1 MIALLSALLLTASV
15 PSGCVFEGEP
25 RRWTQQALQAWDRLD
40 HDRIR
45 MPAPTT
51 PTLILFDEA
60 CAYRFTP
67 ATAGPFRVGR
77 RTYSVQAERH
87 AGAVDLPGGGQ
98 VPARK
103 LSFAAPMEGGGMFF
117 VMSLPA
123 VWRAD
128 KAEARDPERLAMVV
142 FMHEFAHTQQGAG
155 LGRRIDDLIRRGLP
169 EDADDDSL
177 QKTWSSVPAYVKAYE
192 HERDLL
198 YASAEAETYEV
209 RRAKLDEAGVAMEA
223 RRATYLADKPL
234 WREADDVFLT
244 FEGTG
249 NWAAWAWL
257 TDPAG
262 GAMAR
267 EDATAFIRGGR
278 RWWSQDAGLGAMLA
292 LDGLM
297 PMWPGLAFSDQGVTV
312 RELTVLSRQAK
323 GQAKDQAKDQD

>member
-1 MIALLSALLLTASV
+1 MIALLSALLLTTSAS
-15 PSGCVFEGEP
+15 SNCAFEGES

-45 MPAPTT
+45 MRAPTT

-60 CAYRFTP
+60 CVYRFTP
-67 ATAGPFRVGR
+67 TTAGPFQVGQ
-77 RTYSVQAERH
+77 RTYSVRAESH
-87 AGAVDLPGGGQ
+87 SGAVDLPGGRQ

-103 LSFAAPMEGGGMFF
+103 LSFAAPLDSGGMFF

-177 QKTWSSVPAYVKAYE
+177 QKTWSAVPDYVKAYE

-198 YASAEAETYEV
+198 YASAKAETYEV
-209 RRAKLDEAGVAMEA
+209 RRAKLDEAAVAMES

-292 LDGLM
+292 LEGLM
-297 PMWPGLAFSDQGVTV
+297 PEWPSLAFGDQGATAQ
-312 RELTVLSRQAK
+312 ELITLSRRAK
-323 GQAKDQAKDQD
+323 GQAGDQD

>member
-15 PSGCVFEGEP
+15 PPRCVFEDEP
-25 RRWTQQALQAWDRLD
+25 RRWTEQALQAWDQLD

-45 MPAPTT
+45 MQAPTT

-60 CAYRFTP
+60 CVYRFTP
-67 ATAGPFRVGR
+67 ATAGPFRVNR
-77 RTYSVQAERH
+77 RTYSVRAEAH
-87 AGAVDLPGGGQ
+87 AGMVDLPGGGQ

-103 LSFAAPMEGGGMFF
+103 LSFAAPTEDGGMFF

-128 KAEARDPERLAMVV
+128 KAEARDPARLAMVV

-169 EDADDDSL
+169 ESADDDSL
-177 QKTWSSVPAYVKAYE
+177 QKTWSSVPGYVEAYE

-198 YASAEAETYEV
+198 YASAQAATYEV
-209 RRAKLDEAGVAMEA
+209 RRAKLDEAAAAMD
-223 RRATYLADKPL
+223 RRRETYLADKPL

-257 TDPAG
+257 TDPKG
-262 GAMAR
+262 GAMAPQ
-267 EDATAFIRGGR
+267 DATAFVRGGR
-278 RWWSQDAGLGAMLA
+278 RWWSQDEGLGAMLA

-297 PMWPGLAFSDQGVTV
+297 PEWPGLAFSDQGVTF
-312 RELTVLSRQAK
+312 RDLIVLSRQAK
-323 GQAKDQAKDQD
+323 GQD